1 MVPAPAGTAAVKTIF
16 KSEDGILLCYGTT
29 APDALAGY
37 AQGCIFYD
45 INGEAGAT
53 LYVNE
58 GDDTTSDFNV
68 VLAEDNILAAIQTHL
83 ATQLAT
89 KAYGV
94 EAAYP
99 LATAAAGVGPSPLIW
114 DESKLLDVMLDPT
127 KGYYYFNDF
136 LCFNPV
142 TAEGITIAQSGT
154 SGTVAMDPTVEGGI
168 LDIDTEGS
176 TAADGPTVLFAGMQI
191 KPQAGTKIYFECR
204 VKCSVDDSRWYI
216 GLADDA
222 ETDYVSDDSV
232 DITKNQVGF
241 FRDSSC
247 NSTDDVSTISS
258 KADAEDINDTVIEAM
273 ANDAYVTFGIV
284 IDGLSTVEFY
294 HQGALVETVSATA
307 NIPDG
312 VICPIFQVNV
322 DTGQAH
328 IYVDWMRLLVYDA
341 DGSCRES

>member
-1 MVPAPAGTAAVKTIF
+1 MSRSRYTLAFDHHNMVPAPAASSTVKTIF
-16 KSEDGILLCYGTT
+16 KTEDGILLCYGTGTPPTT
-29 APDALAGY
+29 ANTYAEGCLYFKVNDSSGNTCYKNYGTYASPDFEEVL
-37 AQGCIFYD
+37 D
-45 INGEAGAT
+45 
-53 LYVNE
+53 VN
-58 GDDTTSDFNV
+58 NV
-68 VLAEDNILAAIQTHL
+68 LTHVQAE
-83 ATQLAT
+83 
-89 KAYGV
+89 Y
-94 EAAYP
+94 

-114 DESKLLDVMLDPT
+114 DDAKLLEVMLDPT

-136 LCFNPV
+136 LNFNPV
-142 TAEGITIAQSGT
+142 TAEGITITQTHAD
-154 SGTVAMDPTVEGGI
+154 GTVAMDPSVEGGV
-168 LDIDTEGS
+168 LDIDTGGS
-176 TAADGPTVLFAGMQI
+176 TTTDGPTVQFAGMQV
-191 KPQAGTKIYFECR
+191 KPQAGTKVYFECR
-204 VKCSVDDSRWYI
+204 VKVSIDDSRWYI

-222 ETDYVSDDSV
+222 ATNYVSDDSV

-258 KADAEDINDTVIEAM
+258 RADAEDINDTVIEAM

-284 IDGLSTVEFY
+284 IDGLTSVKFY
-294 HQGALVETVSATA
+294 HQGSLVETVSVAA
-307 NIPDG
+307 NIPNG